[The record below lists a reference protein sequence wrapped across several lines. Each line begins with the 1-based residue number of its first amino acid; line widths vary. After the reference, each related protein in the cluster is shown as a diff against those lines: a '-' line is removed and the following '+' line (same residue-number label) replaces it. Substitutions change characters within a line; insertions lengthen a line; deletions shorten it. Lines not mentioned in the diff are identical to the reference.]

1 MLLKGARHPECMYA
15 WLDYIVSGKANA
27 ASARYL
33 HEAPA
38 TPAACR
44 YMNCSRA
51 RAGNEAF
58 WSRLRFWRT
67 PQRDCHDARG
77 QRCVDWFDWSDAWAR
92 IRSG

>member
-1 MLLKGARHPECMYA
+1 MYR
-15 WLDYIVSGKANA
+15 WLDYILSAKANA

-38 TPAACR
+38 TPAACA
-44 YMNCSRA
+44 YMDCRSA
-51 RAGNEAF
+51 HAADEAW
-58 WSRLRFWRT
+58 WSRLSFWRT

-77 QRCVDWFDWSDAWAR
+77 EACVDWFDWSDAWAR